1 MAKKGRL
8 ERVQM
13 KEAGLKPEIS
23 RRSASMPAS
32 PIRGL
37 VPYAER
43 ALKRGK
49 RVFFLNIGQPDVP
62 TPGGFFEAVRNFH
75 EPVLAYGTSHGN
87 PGLVEALVRVYR
99 DELAVTLEPGN
110 VLVTAGGSEALWF
123 TVMTLCDPGDELIV
137 PEPFYA
143 NYAAVCAAAGVKIV
157 PVTTRTEEGYH
168 LPSGAPA
175 RAVESRISPRTRG
188 ILLSHPGNP
197 TGTVFTR
204 EEVGLLARVAVEHGL
219 FIIADEVY
227 RDFAYDGLPFTSFAS
242 LEWAK
247 ENVVVIDSIS
257 KRYSACG
264 ARIGFIVSRN
274 REVME
279 QAMKFAQSRG
289 CTPAL
294 EQAGAAALYET
305 PASFLQGVRAEYE
318 ERRDALCLALEAI
331 PGIAFRKPEGA
342 FYLSARI
349 PVEDA
354 QAFAIWMMEEF
365 DLDGET
371 VLFAPLEG
379 FYATPGLGRDEI
391 RLCYALE
398 KEKLARAAE
407 ILGAGLA
414 AYRKREGTPA

>member
-1 MAKKGRL
+1 
-8 ERVQM
+8 VN
-13 KEAGLKPEIS
+13 PEIS
-23 RRSASMPAS
+23 VRSLGVPAS

-37 VPYAER
+37 IPYAEK
-43 ALKRGK
+43 ALKAGK
-49 RVFFLNIGQPDVP
+49 KVHFLNIGQPDVP
-62 TPGGFFEAVRNFH
+62 TPEGYFEAVRAFR
-75 EPVLAYGTSHGN
+75 EPVLAYGGSHGN
-87 PGLVEALVRVYR
+87 PLLVEALRRVYR
-99 DELAVTLEPGN
+99 EELGVPLAPEH

-123 TVMTLCDPGDELIV
+123 SVMVLCDPGDELIV

-143 NYAAVCAAAGVKIV
+143 NYAAVCAGAGVKIV
-157 PVTTRTEEGYH
+157 PVTTRPEGGYH
-168 LPSGAPA
+168 LPASDPAGA
-175 RAVESRISPRTRG
+175 VVSKITPRTKG

-204 EEVGLLARVAVEHGL
+204 EEVQLLAEIAVRYGL
-219 FIIADEVY
+219 FVIADEVY
-227 RDFAYDGLPFTSFAS
+227 RDFTYDGRPFTSFAS
-242 LEWAK
+242 LEEAK
-247 ENVVVIDSIS
+247 EHVVVIDSVS

-274 REVME
+274 AAVME

-289 CTPAL
+289 CTPTL
-294 EQAGAAALYET
+294 EQIGAAALYDT
-305 PASFLQGVRAEYE
+305 PASFLEGVRTEYRM
-318 ERRDALCLALEAI
+318 RRNTLCQAMETV
-331 PGIAFRKPEGA
+331 PNVTFRKPEGA

-354 QAFAIWMMEEF
+354 QGFAVWMMEEF

-398 KEKLARAAE
+398 QEKLKRAVE
-407 ILGAGLA
+407 ILRAGLE
-414 AYRKREGTPA
+414 AYRRRKGGAA